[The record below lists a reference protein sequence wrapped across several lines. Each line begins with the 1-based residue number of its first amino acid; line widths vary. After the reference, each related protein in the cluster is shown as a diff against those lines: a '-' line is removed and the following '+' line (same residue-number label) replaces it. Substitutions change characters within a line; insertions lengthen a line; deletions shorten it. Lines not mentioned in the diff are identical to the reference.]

1 MADAAKLLLLVEHSD
16 AEGLRAALAASG
28 APAQHSNT
36 TFTEERVSLLHVAC
50 ARGAE
55 AAARVLLDAGAAPRA
70 RDAGGVTPLHR
81 AACEGHHSCVTLL
94 LERGAKVRRPCRLS
108 PRLGRASR
116 RYLSCQR
123 GAARHG
129 AAATPGVVV
138 SA

>member
-16 AEGLRAALAASG
+16 AEGLHAALVASG
-28 APAQHSNT
+28 MPEQHSNT

-81 AACEGHHSCVTLL
+81 AACEGHQNCVTLL
-94 LERGAKVRRPCRLS
+94 LERGAKARCPSACCDLAACPRR
-108 PRLGRASR
+108 
-116 RYLSCQR
+116 
-123 GAARHG
+123 ARHR
-129 AAATPGVVV
+129 
-138 SA
+138 